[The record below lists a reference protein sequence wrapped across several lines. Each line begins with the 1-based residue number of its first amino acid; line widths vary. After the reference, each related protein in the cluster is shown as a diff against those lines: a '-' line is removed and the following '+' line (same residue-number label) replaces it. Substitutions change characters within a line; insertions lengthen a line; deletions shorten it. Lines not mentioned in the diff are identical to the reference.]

1 MLLISYLR
9 VITHICRGF
18 FIVVF
23 LYPKKD
29 TQQQNLAL
37 QNWSRGLLKVL
48 NIELE
53 LQGEIPSDMQ
63 SHLVVSNHI
72 SWLDIHVIN
81 ALFPIRFVA
90 KKEVATWPVFGWFAK
105 KLNTLFI
112 DRQKIGHSRDVSDQ
126 MTLALKAG
134 DRICIFP
141 EGTSSDGLS
150 VLKFKPNL
158 FQSVIDAQSTCLP
171 TAISY
176 IEPKTGEFSVATAFI
191 GDMGLLESMSNTLK
205 NAPLIVRVQIGNPIK
220 DEVNRKV
227 LSELA
232 WQQVMNLRN

>member
-1 MLLISYLR
+1 MLVISYLR
-9 VITHICRGF
+9 VIAHIFRGF

-23 LYPKKD
+23 LFPRKD

-37 QNWSRGLLKVL
+37 QNWSYGLLKVF
-48 NIELE
+48 NIELQLE
-53 LQGEIPSDMQ
+53 GEIPKDLQ

-81 ALFPIRFVA
+81 ALFPMRFVA
-90 KKEVATWPVFGWFAK
+90 KKEVASWPVFGWFAK

-112 DRQKIGHSRDVSDQ
+112 DRQKSGHSRDVSDQ
-126 MTLALKAG
+126 MTSALKAG

-158 FQSVIDAQSTCLP
+158 FQSVIDAQSICLP
-171 TAISY
+171 TAITY
-176 IEPKTGEFSVATAFI
+176 IQPKTGKVSIATAFI
-191 GDMGLLESMSNTLK
+191 GDMGLLESMNNTLK
-205 NAPLIVRVQIGNPIK
+205 NAPLIVRVCIGEPIK

-232 WQQVMNLRN
+232 WEQVVNLRN